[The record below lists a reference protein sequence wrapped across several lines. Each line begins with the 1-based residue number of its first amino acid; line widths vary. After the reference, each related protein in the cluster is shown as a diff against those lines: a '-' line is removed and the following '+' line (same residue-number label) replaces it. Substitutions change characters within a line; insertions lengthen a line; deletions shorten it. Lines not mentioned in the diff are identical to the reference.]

1 MRDEAMTE
9 DSPFRP
15 RQPRRIS
22 VSPPQ
27 HRAPLEPEERS
38 PQRSKNRSGIIF
50 VLLLLGATVAIAAL
64 IVILFVPP
72 IALLDSDE
80 ESDPAS
86 PTTAGIAVPTSGV
99 EVTTV
104 DQMPDLPDFLTPA
117 SFLYT
122 VQVPARLPGPYT
134 FTLRLIQPTQDQ
146 RNLGAYTFQ
155 SGTWERLTSAILA
168 EDGTSARVA
177 LEVAPANIAILRR
190 LQFRNTVTGR
200 LPAHTEISAAA
211 TNNLTIINPVGFTPG
226 EDASLLG
233 RVEAIPPDLT
243 QPVYPVVFAG
253 EPEADIVNQVI
264 ASTQLRRQHIN
275 NILLMVQTGRHDGV
289 DIDYQVISPALRDAF
304 TEFITTLADELR
316 RDGRGLTIAVPLPR
330 RDASGINEGA
340 YNMTALGAAADL
352 VKLVPPRDPSIWLD
366 SIQDAMP
373 WILDRIPAEK
383 ILLSLSSHSVE
394 KSLQGSRLLTQREA
408 IGLAAQ
414 ISVREAG
421 PIRTGQRVTL
431 VGDNIYQPAGASGL
445 FWDRFARMVSF
456 VAAGQTE
463 DPVTIW
469 IENRF
474 SVAFKL
480 QAIAEFELGG
490 LAIEDVSATAGSA
503 DLWEPVIEFLEQGAV
518 SATLPNDQL
527 FVPIWEVDAGELS
540 GSGREGWVV
549 WESPTI
555 PGQYEAR
562 LILSDGDVRVGR
574 ALAITVEP

>member
-1 MRDEAMTE
+1 MTE

-22 VSPPQ
+22 AGAARHYDPP
-27 HRAPLEPEERS
+27 EPEEQV
-38 PQRSKNRSGIIF
+38 PQRSKDRSGIF
-50 VLLLLGATVAIAAL
+50 LVLLVLGATVAIAAL

-86 PTTAGIAVPTSGV
+86 ATATGIVMPASDV
-99 EVTTV
+99 EVATV

-122 VQVPARLPGPYT
+122 VRIPTRLPGPYA

-155 SGTWERLTSAILA
+155 GGAWERLTSAILTD
-168 EDGTSARVA
+168 DGASARIA
-177 LEVAPANIAILRR
+177 LEVAPPNIAILRR

-200 LPAHTEISAAA
+200 LPAGAEISAIA

-304 TEFITTLADELR
+304 TEFVTTLADELR

-340 YNMTALGAAADL
+340 YNITALGAAADL

-366 SIQDAMP
+366 SIQVALP
-373 WILDRIPAEK
+373 WVLDRIPAEK
-383 ILLSLSSHSVE
+383 LLLSLSSHSVE
-394 KSLQGSRLLTQREA
+394 KGLQGFRLLTQREA
-408 IGLAAQ
+408 LGLAAQ

-421 PIRTGQRVTL
+421 PIRSGQRVTL
-431 VGDNIYQPAGASGL
+431 VGDNIFQDAGASGL

-463 DPVTIW
+463 DPVTVW

-474 SVAFKL
+474 SIAFKL
-480 QAIAEFELGG
+480 QAISEFELGG
-490 LAIEDVSATAGSA
+490 LAIEDVSATDGAASV
-503 DLWEPVIEFLEQGAV
+503 WEPVIEFLEQGTV
-518 SATLPNDQL
+518 SPTLPNDQL

-549 WESPTI
+549 WESPAI

-574 ALAITVEP
+574 ALAVTVEP

>member
-1 MRDEAMTE
+1 MTE

-22 VSPPQ
+22 AGAARPYDPP
-27 HRAPLEPEERS
+27 EPEERA
-38 PQRSKNRSGIIF
+38 PERSKDRGGIF
-50 VLLLLGATVAIAAL
+50 FVVLLLAATVAIAAL

-86 PTTAGIAVPTSGV
+86 ATAADTVIPASDV
-99 EVTTV
+99 EVATV

-122 VQVPARLPGPYT
+122 VRVPARLPGPYA

-155 SGTWERLTSAILA
+155 GGAWERLTSAILTD
-168 EDGTSARVA
+168 DGTSARIA

-200 LPAHTEISAAA
+200 LPAGAEISAVA

-233 RVEAIPPDLT
+233 RVETIPPDLT

-304 TEFITTLADELR
+304 TEFVTTLADELR

-340 YNMTALGAAADL
+340 YNITALGAAADL

-366 SIQDAMP
+366 SVQVALP
-373 WILDRIPAEK
+373 WVLDRVPAEK
-383 ILLSLSSHSVE
+383 LLLSLSSHSVE
-394 KSLQGSRLLTQREA
+394 KSLQGFRLLTQREA
-408 IGLAAQ
+408 LGLAAQ

-421 PIRTGQRVTL
+421 PIRSGQRVTL
-431 VGDNIYQPAGASGL
+431 VGDNIFQDAGASGL

-463 DPVTIW
+463 DPVTVW

-474 SVAFKL
+474 SIAFKL
-480 QAIAEFELGG
+480 QAISEFELGG
-490 LAIEDVSATAGSA
+490 LAIEDISATDGAA
-503 DLWEPVIEFLEQGAV
+503 DVWEPVIEFLEQGTV
-518 SATLPNDQL
+518 SPTFPNDQL

-549 WESPTI
+549 WESPAI

-562 LILSDGDVRVGR
+562 LILSDGNVRVGR
-574 ALAITVEP
+574 ALAVTVEP

>member
-1 MRDEAMTE
+1 MTE

-22 VSPPQ
+22 AGAARHYDPP
-27 HRAPLEPEERS
+27 EPEERA
-38 PQRSKNRSGIIF
+38 PQRSKDRSGIF
-50 VLLLLGATVAIAAL
+50 LVLLVLSATVAIAAL

-86 PTTAGIAVPTSGV
+86 ATATGIVMPASDV
-99 EVTTV
+99 EVATV

-122 VQVPARLPGPYT
+122 VRVPTRLPGPYA

-155 SGTWERLTSAILA
+155 GGAWERLTSAILTD
-168 EDGTSARVA
+168 DGASARIA
-177 LEVAPANIAILRR
+177 LEVAPPNIAILRR

-200 LPAHTEISAAA
+200 LPAGAEISSVA

-275 NILLMVQTGRHDGV
+275 NILLMVQTGRYDGV

-304 TEFITTLADELR
+304 TEFVTTLADELR

-340 YNMTALGAAADL
+340 YNITALGAAADL
-352 VKLVPPRDPSIWLD
+352 VKLVAPRDPSIWLD
-366 SIQDAMP
+366 SIQVALP
-373 WILDRIPAEK
+373 WVLDRIPAEK
-383 ILLSLSSHSVE
+383 LLLSLSSHSVE
-394 KSLQGSRLLTQREA
+394 KSLQGFRLLTQREA
-408 IGLAAQ
+408 LGLAAQ

-421 PIRTGQRVTL
+421 PIRSGQRVTL
-431 VGDNIYQPAGASGL
+431 VGDNIFQDAGASGL

-463 DPVTIW
+463 DPVTVW

-474 SVAFKL
+474 SIAFKL
-480 QAIAEFELGG
+480 QAISEFELGG
-490 LAIEDVSATAGSA
+490 LAIEDVSATDGAASV
-503 DLWEPVIEFLEQGAV
+503 WEPVIEFLEQGTV
-518 SATLPNDQL
+518 SPTLPNDQL

-549 WESPTI
+549 WESPAI

-574 ALAITVEP
+574 ALAVTVEP

>member
-1 MRDEAMTE
+1 MTE

-22 VSPPQ
+22 AGAARPYDPP
-27 HRAPLEPEERS
+27 EPEERA
-38 PQRSKNRSGIIF
+38 PERSKDRGGTF
-50 VLLLLGATVAIAAL
+50 FVVLLLAAAVAIAAL

-72 IALLDSDE
+72 IALLNSDE

-86 PTTAGIAVPTSGV
+86 ATAADTVIPASDV
-99 EVTTV
+99 EVATV

-122 VQVPARLPGPYT
+122 VRVPARLPGPYA

-155 SGTWERLTSAILA
+155 GGAWERLTSAILTD
-168 EDGTSARVA
+168 DGTSARIA

-200 LPAHTEISAAA
+200 LPAGAEISAVA

-233 RVEAIPPDLT
+233 RVETIPPDLT

-304 TEFITTLADELR
+304 TEFVTTLADELR

-340 YNMTALGAAADL
+340 YNITALGAAADL

-366 SIQDAMP
+366 SIQVALP
-373 WILDRIPAEK
+373 WVLDRVPAEK
-383 ILLSLSSHSVE
+383 LLLSLSSHSVE
-394 KSLQGSRLLTQREA
+394 KSLQGFRLLTQREA
-408 IGLAAQ
+408 LGLAAQ

-421 PIRTGQRVTL
+421 PIRSGQRVTL
-431 VGDNIYQPAGASGL
+431 VGDNIFQDAGASGL

-463 DPVTIW
+463 DPVTVW

-474 SVAFKL
+474 SIAFKL
-480 QAIAEFELGG
+480 QAISEFELGG
-490 LAIEDVSATAGSA
+490 LAIEDISATDGAA
-503 DLWEPVIEFLEQGAV
+503 DVWEPVIEFLEQGTV
-518 SATLPNDQL
+518 SPTFPNDQL

-549 WESPTI
+549 WESPAI

-562 LILSDGDVRVGR
+562 LILSDGNVRVGR
-574 ALAITVEP
+574 ALAVTVEP

>member
-1 MRDEAMTE
+1 MTE

-22 VSPPQ
+22 AGAARHYDPP
-27 HRAPLEPEERS
+27 EPEEQV
-38 PQRSKNRSGIIF
+38 PQRSKDRSGIF
-50 VLLLLGATVAIAAL
+50 LVLLVLGATVAIAAL

-86 PTTAGIAVPTSGV
+86 ATATGIVMPASDV
-99 EVTTV
+99 EVATV

-122 VQVPARLPGPYT
+122 VRIPTRLPGPYA

-155 SGTWERLTSAILA
+155 GGAWERLTSAILTD
-168 EDGTSARVA
+168 DGASARIA
-177 LEVAPANIAILRR
+177 LEVAPPNIAILRR

-200 LPAHTEISAAA
+200 LPAGAEISAIA

-304 TEFITTLADELR
+304 TEFVTTLADELR

-340 YNMTALGAAADL
+340 YNITALGAAADL

-366 SIQDAMP
+366 SIQVALP
-373 WILDRIPAEK
+373 WVLDRIPAEK
-383 ILLSLSSHSVE
+383 LLLSLSSHSVE
-394 KSLQGSRLLTQREA
+394 KGLQGFRLLTQREA
-408 IGLAAQ
+408 LGLAAQ

-421 PIRTGQRVTL
+421 PIRSGQRVTL
-431 VGDNIYQPAGASGL
+431 VGDNIFQDAGASGL

-463 DPVTIW
+463 DPVTVW

-474 SVAFKL
+474 SIAFKL
-480 QAIAEFELGG
+480 QAISEFELGG
-490 LAIEDVSATAGSA
+490 LAIEDVSATDGAAGV
-503 DLWEPVIEFLEQGAV
+503 WEPVIEFLEQGTV
-518 SATLPNDQL
+518 SPTLPNDQL

-549 WESPTI
+549 WESPAI

-574 ALAITVEP
+574 ALAVTVEP

>member
-1 MRDEAMTE
+1 MTE

-22 VSPPQ
+22 ASAPQ
-27 HRAPLEPEERS
+27 HHAPPEPEGRAS
-38 PQRSKNRSGIIF
+38 QRSKDRSGIIF
-50 VLLLLGATVAIAAL
+50 VVLLLGVTIAIAAL

-80 ESDPAS
+80 ESEPAS
-86 PTTAGIAVPTSGV
+86 PTATGIVAPASGV

-104 DQMPDLPDFLTPA
+104 DQMPDLPNFLAPA

-134 FTLRLIQPTQDQ
+134 FTFRLIQPTQDQ

-155 SGTWERLTSAILA
+155 GGTWERLTSAILTD
-168 EDGTSARVA
+168 DGTSARIA

-200 LPAHTEISAAA
+200 LPAGAEISAAA

-233 RVEAIPPDLT
+233 RVETTPPDLT
-243 QPVYPVVFAG
+243 QPVYPVVFAA

-330 RDASGINEGA
+330 QDASGINEGA
-340 YNMTALGAAADL
+340 YNVTALGAAADL

-366 SIQDAMP
+366 TIHAALP
-373 WILDRIPAEK
+373 WVLDRIPAEK
-383 ILLSLSSHSVE
+383 LLLSLSPHSVE
-394 KSLQGSRLLTQREA
+394 KSLQGFRLLTQREA
-408 IGLAAQ
+408 LGLAAQ

-421 PIRTGQRVTL
+421 PIRSGQRVTL
-431 VGDNIYQPAGASGL
+431 IGDNIFQDAGASGL

-456 VAAGQTE
+456 VAAGPTE
-463 DPVTIW
+463 DPVTVW

-474 SVAFKL
+474 SIAFKL
-480 QAIAEFELGG
+480 QAISEFELGG
-490 LAIEDVSATAGSA
+490 LAIEDVSATVGAA
-503 DLWEPVIEFLEQGAV
+503 DLWGPVIEFLEQGAIRPTV
-518 SATLPNDQL
+518 PNDQL
-527 FVPIWEVDAGELS
+527 FVPIWEVDTGELS

-549 WESPTI
+549 WESPAI

-562 LILSDGDVRVGR
+562 LILGDGDVRVGR